1 MKNFLRFSSSLLLS
15 AMLNLID
22 LCPEFNDETL
32 KWDVRETD
40 EKDNTLEVYSFDT
53 EEEAENF
60 VDKWIEKH

>member
-1 MKNFLRFSSSLLLS
+1 
-15 AMLNLID
+15 MLNLID

>member
-1 MKNFLRFSSSLLLS
+1 VKNFLRFSSSLLLS

>member
-1 MKNFLRFSSSLLLS
+1 MIRSFFLLLS

>member
-1 MKNFLRFSSSLLLS
+1 MEWRILNNTMEILL
-15 AMLNLID
+15 D

-40 EKDNTLEVYSFDT
+40 ENDNALEVYSFDT

-60 VDKWIEKH
+60 VDKWIERH

>member
-1 MKNFLRFSSSLLLS
+1 MIRSLFLLLS
-15 AMLNLID
+15 AMLILLD

-40 EKDNTLEVYSFDT
+40 EEDNTLEVYSFDT

>member
-1 MKNFLRFSSSLLLS
+1 MLILL
-15 AMLNLID
+15 D

-40 EKDNTLEVYSFDT
+40 EEDNTLEVYSFDT

-60 VDKWIEKH
+60 VDKWIERH